1 MHGGGASPDIFRF
14 QTSSLRAALAHE
26 YDFLYAS
33 APHLATPGPDVL
45 PFFAGMDPFYSW
57 FRPVHDDPAS
67 EIVTFNEAVHKSVET
82 YTRSNPGVKI
92 VGVLGFSQGAV
103 ASTML
108 LWQRQVGRVTW
119 LPDVKFGILLC
130 PGYSAVAT
138 EYMRD
143 ICERENRGEEGIVVQ
158 LPTLHLHGRQDTV
171 NLPQSRRMYATHYRG
186 AKLTEFDGEH
196 EVPRKVGD
204 VKKVI
209 DLLTTAKM
217 SFNLPP
223 PASPS
228 TSGLDFADKP
238 YHTSRI
244 DPLTRFHE
252 DVAQVRRWVE
262 DNLSNFSHLNEIIVL
277 RLGSDTLP
285 HQHLTIDATTVPP
298 VLATTIPS
306 TLHKSI
312 TILPEYIL
320 DAIEGRMHSQ
330 HAFGKRATPPTHGA
344 IPSCF
349 APAGVPAPCMAVDS
363 KALPKPTE
371 DVAQLKRDLT
381 TWGYAVCANALSAE
395 QVQIIRTAVEEQ
407 AEAERLVGVGHLD
420 TAHKKAGDQPNQRVW
435 NLPNKGD
442 EFLDLLNHPLIDAVM
457 PWFLGGNFSLFTM
470 SANIARPGT
479 SGIYMHRDQMVMTPD
494 TTAHA
499 YVLNSMCRTWHSTG
513 VNTTNE
519 ARPVILQSFCRF
531 FIRQIESYQAIL
543 SDNVKAK
550 LSERQRALLGL
561 PSLKPGGK
569 GQGFAVYDWPGT
581 QVGRMRVTVGKQ

>member
-1 MHGGGASPDIFRF
+1 
-14 QTSSLRAALAHE
+14 
-26 YDFLYAS
+26 
-33 APHLATPGPDVL
+33 
-45 PFFAGMDPFYSW
+45 
-57 FRPVHDDPAS
+57 
-67 EIVTFNEAVHKSVET
+67 
-82 YTRSNPGVKI
+82 
-92 VGVLGFSQGAV
+92 
-103 ASTML
+103 
-108 LWQRQVGRVTW
+108 
-119 LPDVKFGILLC
+119 
-130 PGYSAVAT
+130 
-138 EYMRD
+138 
-143 ICERENRGEEGIVVQ
+143 
-158 LPTLHLHGRQDTV
+158 
-171 NLPQSRRMYATHYRG
+171 
-186 AKLTEFDGEH
+186 
-196 EVPRKVGD
+196 
-204 VKKVI
+204 
-209 DLLTTAKM
+209 M

-238 YHTSRI
+238 YHSSRI

-381 TWGYAVCANALSAE
+381 TWGYAICANALSAE

-499 YVLNSMCRTWHSTG
+499 YVLNSMWYLTDVSDEKGATRVYPGSHLTNVLPTGINHAGTSIPIAAPAGSCVLLDSRTWHSTG

-519 ARPVILQSFCRF
+519 ARPIILQSFCRF

-543 SDNVKAK
+543 SEEVKAK

-569 GQGFAVYDWPGT
+569 GQGFAVYNWPGT
-581 QVGRMRVTVGKQ
+581 QVGRMRVAVGKQ

>member
-45 PFFAGMDPFYSW
+45 PFFAGMEPFYSW
-57 FRPVHDDPAS
+57 FRPVHDDPAL

-103 ASTML
+103 ASTIL

-204 VKKVI
+204 VKKVV

-244 DPLTRFHE
+244 DPLARFRE

-277 RLGSDTLP
+277 RLGSDTLS

-298 VLATTIPS
+298 VLSTTIPS

-349 APAGVPAPCMAVDS
+349 APAGVPEPCMAVDS
-363 KALPKPTE
+363 KTLPKPTE

-381 TWGYAVCANALSAE
+381 TWG
-395 QVQIIRTAVEEQ
+395 
-407 AEAERLVGVGHLD
+407 
-420 TAHKKAGDQPNQRVW
+420 

-499 YVLNSMCRTWHSTG
+499 YVLNSMWYLTDVSDEKGATRVYPGSHLMNVLPTSINHVGTSAPIAAPAGSCVLLDSRTWHSTG

-543 SDNVKAK
+543 SEDVKAK

-569 GQGFAVYDWPGT
+569 GQGFAVYNWPGT
-581 QVGRMRVTVGKQ
+581 QVGRMRITVGKQ